1 MTLFE
6 ELSWRGLVSQVT
18 HPELGGLLEKERL
31 TLYCGFDPTA
41 NSLHIGSLVQI
52 MGLAHFQRA
61 GHTPIAL
68 MGGATGMIGDPS
80 GKTEERQLVTP
91 DIIQRNVVGCEIQLR
106 QFLDFAGKNAAIIV
120 NNADW
125 FKNVRLVTFL
135 REIGKHFS
143 VNVMLARESVRARLE
158 DREHGI
164 SYTEFSYQLLQAYD
178 YLQLYDEYH
187 CRLQTGGSDQWG
199 NIVAGMDLTRRLRPE
214 ASTFGLT
221 LPLVTK
227 SDGSKFGKTESGNIW
242 LDAEKTSP
250 YTFYQFWINTADTD
264 AVQYLKYFTFLPQ
277 KEIGALAQQV
287 EEAPQQRAAQK
298 ALAMEVTRMVH
309 GETALAEAV
318 KASQAMFGG
327 DLSGLSEDA
336 LEDIFSEVPSTEL
349 PKSDLSGD
357 RLLID
362 VLDQCE
368 IVKSKGEAKR
378 LIKNGGLYLN
388 NVRVEAEDAKLTEQ
402 SLCTGNIAVIRTG
415 KKNYHLLKFT

>member
-1 MTLFE
+1 MSLFE

-18 HPELGGLLEKERL
+18 HPELGDLLEKERL
-31 TLYCGFDPTA
+31 ALYCGFDPTA
-41 NSLHIGSLVQI
+41 DSLHIGSLVQI
-52 MGLAHFQRA
+52 MGLVHFQRA

-91 DIIQRNVVGCEIQLR
+91 DVIQRNIVACEIQLR
-106 QFLDFAGKNAAIIV
+106 KFLDFASDNAAIIV

-125 FKNVRLVTFL
+125 FKNIRLVTFL

-158 DREHGI
+158 DRDHGI

-178 YLQLYDEYH
+178 FLQLYDEHH

-227 SDGSKFGKTESGNIW
+227 SDGSKFGKTETGNIW
-242 LDAEKTSP
+242 LDPEKTSP

-264 AVQYLKYFTFLPQ
+264 AVRYLKYFTFLQ
-277 KEIGALAQQV
+277 QEEIGALAQQV

-327 DLSGLSEDA
+327 DLSGLSEAA
-336 LEDIFSEVPSTEL
+336 LEDVFSEVPSTEL
-349 PKSDLSGD
+349 PKSDLSAN

-402 SLCTGNIAVIRTG
+402 SLCTGRIAVVRTG